1 MAICA
6 QVRVNVG
13 VEQAKMLQESPLA
26 SKVLKQFARARQ
38 PIQCTKKP
46 SWPEKTWA
54 NMVLTHYSFMR

>member
-26 SKVLKQFARARQ
+26 SKVL
-38 PIQCTKKP
+38 
-46 SWPEKTWA
+46 
-54 NMVLTHYSFMR
+54 